1 MVTVD
6 PSSALAARVAPQRNA
21 AVDLDPWVSEIVA
34 RVPDLM
40 AQVWR
45 DTRRRWSVDRDMQEL
60 VDDVEQLVGGKYLR
74 PRLVALAYAGFGGRS
89 DRVIDRLTTS
99 VQSLHLALCIHDDV
113 IDGDPVRHGRPTL
126 QAAVAD
132 REIAAGRP
140 ADAERQ
146 GLAAGL
152 LAGDLAL
159 TVSIREMMGAAGLVP
174 NGTELVDE
182 LLAAIETAVAGEV
195 LDVRGE
201 QLPLSAG
208 GAIRVAELKTAAYS
222 IELPLRLG
230 ARAAGA
236 DRHALEQISAVGRNI
251 GVAYQLVD
259 DDLGVFGDSSVT
271 GKSTGSDLR
280 SGKRTELVRHAVTTA
295 GPADRAYL
303 EEWIGRPDAD
313 EATLDDLRE
322 ILLRTGSRD
331 HLHSLIDRHTGSA
344 TALITEHLPPWL
356 GRRLIELI
364 AGLRRRDS

>member
-21 AVDLDPWVSEIVA
+21 AFDLDPWVSEIVA

-45 DTRRRWSVDRDMQEL
+45 DARARWSVDRDMQEL
-60 VDDVEQLVGGKYLR
+60 ITDVEQLVGGKYLR

-89 DRVIDRLTTS
+89 DRVVDRLTTS
-99 VQSLHLALCIHDDV
+99 VQCLHVALCIHDDV

-126 QAAVAD
+126 QAVVAD
-132 REIAAGRP
+132 REVAAGRP

-159 TVSIREMMGAAGLVP
+159 TVAVREAVSAAALVP
-174 NGTELVDE
+174 HGLTLVEE
-182 LLAAIETAVAGEV
+182 LLEAIETAVAGEV

-201 QLPLSAG
+201 HLPLSAG

-222 IELPLRLG
+222 VELPLRWG

-236 DRHALEQISAVGRNI
+236 DRAALEQISAVGRNI

-259 DDLGVFGDSSVT
+259 DDLGVFGDPGVT
-271 GKSTGSDLR
+271 GKSAGSDLR

-295 GPADRAYL
+295 GPADRAFL
-303 EEWIGRPDAD
+303 EQWIGRPDAD
-313 EATLDDLRE
+313 EAVLDDLRE
-322 ILLRTGSRD
+322 ILLRTGSRE
-331 HLHSLIDRHTGSA
+331 HLHRLIDRHTGSA